1 MKNNLKSTVLI
12 LCGVALFLI
21 SSSIGFFVANDKMSK
36 DKEIENKQEEVINS
50 PKAYTVSLTDPEN
63 FSVVTESYNDD
74 NNLNLIITS
83 KSIYSYLVADIWAYD
98 STGKLSN
105 EFSYNFNFVGNGDSI
120 LINLSVDADI
130 VDSIVVDVSN
140 VKQDEELIVYDRKL
154 LDFSTD
160 VNDSNLE
167 LVSENKLNSDLLSVK
182 GYITFYKGDT
192 LVDTLPFNIEN
203 VSNEN
208 KISTSIAN
216 TTKEYDKV
224 KVHINEIL

>member
-1 MKNNLKSTVLI
+1 MKNNLKSTGLI

-21 SSSIGFFVANDKMSK
+21 GSSIGFLVANDKMTK
-36 DKEIENKQEEVINS
+36 DKEVENKQEEVINS
-50 PKAYTVSLTDPEN
+50 PKAYTVSLADSKN
-63 FSVVTESYNDD
+63 FSVAAEAYNDD

-105 EFSYNFNFVGNGDSI
+105 AFSYNFNFVGNGDSI

-167 LVSENKLNSDLLSVK
+167 IVSENKLNSDLLSVK

-203 VSNEN
+203 VSKEN
-208 KISTSIAN
+208 NISTSIAN

>member
-1 MKNNLKSTVLI
+1 MKNNLKSTGLI

-36 DKEIENKQEEVINS
+36 DKEIENKQEEVTNG

-105 EFSYNFNFVGNGDSI
+105 EFSHNFNFVGNGDSI

-167 LVSENKLNSDLLSVK
+167 IVSENKLNSDLLSVK

-203 VSNEN
+203 VSKEN
-208 KISTSIAN
+208 NISTSIAN